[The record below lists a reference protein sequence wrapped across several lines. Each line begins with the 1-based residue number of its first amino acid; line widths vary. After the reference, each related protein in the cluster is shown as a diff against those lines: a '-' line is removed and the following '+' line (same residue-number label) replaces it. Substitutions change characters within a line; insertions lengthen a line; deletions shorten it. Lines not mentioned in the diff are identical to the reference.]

1 MTHAVSPTD
10 IESTVKLVPPLWGV
24 HGWTVGPSGH
34 NADVTWALG
43 VIAHGTVSTPQ
54 HLLLFHR
61 GVYVGTATQEPRPY
75 TRVLDVTGD
84 VVTVE
89 YRWLLGEEPLAAPA
103 GVGTVRYQVSS
114 QGVRA
119 LDAAPWPPEVSK

>member
-1 MTHAVSPTD
+1 M
-10 IESTVKLVPPLWGV
+10 VPPLWGV
-24 HGWTVGPSGH
+24 HTWSVGRSEQHGEI
-34 NADVTWALG
+34 TWALAL
-43 VIAHGTVSTPQ
+43 IAQGTVSSPE

-61 GVYVGTATQEPRPY
+61 GVYVGTATADPRPY

-103 GVGTVRYQVSS
+103 GVGTVRYQVSP
-114 QGVRA
+114 QGVRP
-119 LDAAPWPPEVSK
+119 LDPPPWPQH

>member
-1 MTHAVSPTD
+1 MTHAVSPAD
-10 IESTVKLVPPLWGV
+10 IESAVKLVPPLWGV
-24 HGWTVGPSGH
+24 HDWTVGRSEQ
-34 NADVTWALG
+34 NADVTWVLT
-43 VIAHGTVSTPQ
+43 VIAHGTVSSPQ

-119 LDAAPWPPEVSK
+119 LDPPPWPQQ